1 MGFEGLGRG
10 AVCTTVE
17 EGNGGEQQEEMCAEE
32 AEKRSGGI
40 VAEKR
45 VVEQRCWFD
54 VCTSV
59 LLGTA

>member
-32 AEKRSGGI
+32 VEKRSGGI
-40 VAEKR
+40 
-45 VVEQRCWFD
+45 
-54 VCTSV
+54 
-59 LLGTA
+59 

>member
-32 AEKRSGGI
+32 VEKR
-40 VAEKR
+40 R
-45 VVEQRCWFD
+45 VVYSCRKESCR
-54 VCTSV
+54 TEV
-59 LLGTA
+59 LV

>member
-10 AVCTTVE
+10 AVCTVE
-17 EGNGGEQQEEMCAEE
+17 EGNGGEQQEEEMCAEE
-32 AEKRSGGI
+32 VEKRSGGI

-45 VVEQRCWFD
+45 VVEKRCWFD
-54 VCTSV
+54 VCTFV